1 MILETILPKK
11 NDFGNGEEEKKK
23 TGMIPT
29 DMVRWV
35 KING

>member
-1 MILETILPKK
+1 MILEMILLKK

-23 TGMIPT
+23 IGMILI
-29 DMVRWV
+29 DMVWWV